1 MLQIASFAL
10 SSVINILCLSCKKIV
25 NLLND
30 MQNSLPQGFIPV
42 MLTPFKDNGDIDF
55 EGLAK
60 LTEFYLQAGATG
72 LFANCLS
79 SEMYEL
85 SEEERLAI
93 TKHVVEVA
101 DGRVPVVATGTF
113 GGPIAEQA
121 EFAKKIFATG
131 IQAVIVITSL
141 IATADESDEVFMARM
156 QELLDLTPGVAFGLY
171 ECPVPYKRLI
181 TAENLGTLAATGRVI
196 YHKDTSLDIENVKA
210 KIAATQNHVFGV
222 YDAYMEHA
230 VASLK
235 AGSAGLS
242 CIQGNFFPE
251 VIVWL
256 CQNFNNPEQ
265 QAGVQKIQELLIQ
278 TMPVIHYAYPTVAK
292 YYLQKRGFPISLYTR
307 RKVEACTE
315 EVKAEVDE
323 LLEMVNT
330 VSKDLG
336 IA

>member
-1 MLQIASFAL
+1 
-10 SSVINILCLSCKKIV
+10 
-25 NLLND
+25 

-42 MLTPFKDNGDIDF
+42 MLTPFQENGAIDF
-55 EGLAK
+55 DGLTK
-60 LTEFYLQAGATG
+60 LTEFYLEAGAAG

-85 SEEERLAI
+85 TEEERLAI

-101 DGRVPVVATGTF
+101 NGRVPVVATGTF
-113 GGPIAEQA
+113 GGSIAEQA
-121 EFAKKIFATG
+121 EFAKKIYATG

-141 IATADESDEVFMARM
+141 IAAADESDEVFMTRM
-156 QELLDLTPGVAFGLY
+156 HELLDLTPGVSFGLY

-181 TAENLGTLAATGRVI
+181 TAKDLGELAATGRVI

-210 KIAATQNHVFGV
+210 KIAATQGQVFGV

-230 VASLK
+230 VASLQ

-251 VIVWL
+251 LIVWL
-256 CQNFNNPEQ
+256 CQNFNDPASR
-265 QAGVQKIQELLIQ
+265 AGVHRVQQLLID

-307 RKVEACTE
+307 RKVETLTE
-315 EVKAEVDE
+315 TEKNNADA
-323 LLEMVNT
+323 LLEKVEALAKELEIGSLT
-330 VSKDLG
+330 F
-336 IA
+336 A

>member
-1 MLQIASFAL
+1 
-10 SSVINILCLSCKKIV
+10 
-25 NLLND
+25 

-42 MLTPFKDNGDIDF
+42 MLTPFRENGEIDF
-55 EGLAK
+55 EGLTK
-60 LTEFYLQAGATG
+60 LTEFYLEAGAAG

-85 SEEERLAI
+85 TEDERIAI
-93 TKHVVEVA
+93 TKHVVDVA
-101 DGRVPVVATGTF
+101 NGRVPVVATGTF

-121 EFAKKIFATG
+121 KFAKKIYGTG

-141 IATADESDEVFMARM
+141 IATADESDAIFMERM
-156 QELLDLTPGVAFGLY
+156 HELLQLTPGVSYGLY
-171 ECPVPYKRLI
+171 ECPVPYKRLVS
-181 TAENLGTLAATGRVI
+181 AENLGELAATGRVI

-210 KIAATQNHVFGV
+210 KIAATQGQVFGV

-251 VIVWL
+251 LIVWL
-256 CQNFNNPEQ
+256 CNNFNKPTQ
-265 QAGVQKIQELLIQ
+265 QDKVQRVQQLLID

-307 RKVEACTE
+307 RKVEVLTE
-315 EVKAEVDE
+315 VEKANADE
-323 LLEMVNT
+323 LLEMVNALSQEIEVASLT
-330 VSKDLG
+330 F
-336 IA
+336 A

>member
-1 MLQIASFAL
+1 
-10 SSVINILCLSCKKIV
+10 
-25 NLLND
+25 
-30 MQNSLPQGFIPV
+30 MQHSLPQGFIPV
-42 MLTPFKDNGDIDF
+42 MLTPFKENGEIDF
-55 EGLAK
+55 DGLTQ
-60 LTEFYLQAGATG
+60 LTELYLGAGAAG

-85 SEEERLAI
+85 TEDERLAI
-93 TKHVVEVA
+93 TQHVVNVA
-101 DGRVPVVATGTF
+101 NGRVPVVATGTF
-113 GGPIAEQA
+113 GGAITEQA
-121 EFAKKIFATG
+121 EFAKKIYATG

-141 IATADESDEVFMARM
+141 IANEDESDEVFMARM
-156 QELLDLTPGVAFGLY
+156 HELLELTPGVIYGLY

-181 TAENLGTLAATGRVI
+181 TAENLGELAATGRVI
-196 YHKDTSLDIENVKA
+196 YHKDTSLDLENVKA
-210 KIAATQNHVFGV
+210 KIAATQGQVFGV

-230 VASLK
+230 VASLR

-251 VIVWL
+251 MIVWL
-256 CQNFNNPEQ
+256 CNNVNNPEA
-265 QAGVQKIQELLIQ
+265 QAGVQQIQDLLIQ

-323 LLEMVNT
+323 LFEMVNAL
-330 VSKDLG
+330 SRQLG
-336 IA
+336 I

>member
-1 MLQIASFAL
+1 
-10 SSVINILCLSCKKIV
+10 
-25 NLLND
+25 
-30 MQNSLPQGFIPV
+30 MQTSLPQGFIPV
-42 MLTPFKDNGDIDF
+42 MLTPFLENGDIDF
-55 EGLAK
+55 DGLTI
-60 LTEFYLQAGATG
+60 LTEFYLEAGATG

-79 SEMYEL
+79 SEMFEL

-93 TKHVVEVA
+93 TKHVVDVA
-101 DGRVPVVATGTF
+101 NGRVPVVATGTF
-113 GGPIAEQA
+113 GGPINEQA
-121 EFAKKIFATG
+121 EFVKKIYATG

-141 IATADESDEVFMARM
+141 IATTEESDEVFMARM
-156 QELLDLTPGVAFGLY
+156 HELLSLTPGVSFGLY

-181 TAENLGTLAATGRVI
+181 TAENLGELAATGRVI

-210 KIAATQNHVFGV
+210 KIAATQGRVFGV

-230 VASLK
+230 AASLK

-256 CQNFNNPEQ
+256 CNNYNNPEQ
-265 QAGVQKIQELLIQ
+265 QAGIERVQQLLID

-307 RKVEACTE
+307 RKVETCTE

-323 LLEMVNT
+323 LFELVSA
-330 VSKDLG
+330 VSKELG

>member
-1 MLQIASFAL
+1 
-10 SSVINILCLSCKKIV
+10 
-25 NLLND
+25 
-30 MQNSLPQGFIPV
+30 MQHSLPQGFIPV
-42 MLTPFKDNGDIDF
+42 MLTPFKENGEIDF
-55 EGLAK
+55 DGLTQ
-60 LTEFYLQAGATG
+60 LTELYLGAGAAG

-85 SEEERLAI
+85 TEDERLAI
-93 TKHVVEVA
+93 TQHVVNVA
-101 DGRVPVVATGTF
+101 NGRVPVVATGTF
-113 GGPIAEQA
+113 GGAIAEQA
-121 EFAKKIFATG
+121 EFAKKIYATG

-141 IATADESDEVFMARM
+141 IANEDESDEVFMARM
-156 QELLDLTPGVAFGLY
+156 HELLSLTPGVIFGLY

-181 TAENLGTLAATGRVI
+181 TAENLGELAATGRVI
-196 YHKDTSLDIENVKA
+196 YHKDTSLDLENVKA
-210 KIAATQNHVFGV
+210 KIAATQGQVFGV

-230 VASLK
+230 VASLR

-251 VIVWL
+251 MIVWL
-256 CQNFNNPEQ
+256 CNNVNNPEA
-265 QAGVQKIQELLIQ
+265 QAGVQQIQDLLIQ

-323 LLEMVNT
+323 LFEMVNAL
-330 VSKDLG
+330 SRQLG
-336 IA
+336 I